1 MATPVTNTAYGI
13 INDAM
18 VDAGL
23 IGEGQRPNSDQL
35 ANNLRRLA
43 DIIYLWQTQGTK
55 LFLQEEVQVPLT
67 ANQTSYILGPSGSTP
82 TPDVVMERPGQITM
96 GYVLNTSNIRR
107 PLVLISRHD
116 WERLSQITGNSGTI
130 NSFFADKQANY
141 VNLHIWP
148 PPDST
153 EAANEAWFL
162 MRTQAVAPISLTADT
177 SFPQEWRIALRWGLA
192 DDICTGQ
199 PSEIMNRCNQKATL
213 YRQALQDY
221 DVEDADTRIGMDMR
235 FYTGSRSFT

>member
-1 MATPVTNTAYGI
+1 MATPVSNTAYGI

-23 IGEGQRPNSDQL
+23 LGEGQRPDSEQL

-43 DIIYLWQTQGTK
+43 DIIYLWQTQGLK
-55 LFLQEEVQVPLT
+55 LFLQEEIQVPLT
-67 ANQTSYILGPSGSTP
+67 VDKSNYVLGPAGSTP

-96 GYVLNTSNIRR
+96 GYILSTSNIRR
-107 PLVLISRHD
+107 PLVCISRHD
-116 WERLSQITGNSGTI
+116 WERLSQVVGNSGTI
-130 NSFFADKQANY
+130 NSFFTDKQSTY
-141 VNLHIWP
+141 INLHVWP
-148 PPDST
+148 APDST
-153 EAANEAWFL
+153 EAANQAWFL
-162 MRTQAVAPISLTADT
+162 MRTQATAPISLTANT

-199 PSEIMNRCNQKATL
+199 PSEIMARCLNKATM
-213 YRQALQDY
+213 YRHALEDY

-235 FYTGSRSFT
+235 FYTGSRSYI

>member
-1 MATPVTNTAYGI
+1 MATPVSNTAYGI

-23 IGEGQRPNSDQL
+23 IGEGQRPNSTQL
-35 ANNLRRLA
+35 ANNLRRLS
-43 DIIYLWQTQGTK
+43 DIIYLWQTQGIK
-55 LFLQEEVQVPLT
+55 LFLQEEVQVPLV
-67 ANQTSYILGPSGSTP
+67 ANQTRYVLGPTGNVP

-116 WERLSQITGNSGTI
+116 WERLSQVTGNSGTI
-130 NSFFADKQANY
+130 NSFFADKQDTY
-141 VNLHIWP
+141 VNLNIWP

-153 EAANEAWFL
+153 EAANQAWFL
-162 MRTQAVAPISLTADT
+162 MRTQATAPISLTSTT

-199 PSEIMNRCNQKATL
+199 PSEIMSRCNQKAAL
-213 YRQALQDY
+213 FRQALEDW
-221 DVEDADTRIGMDMR
+221 DVEDADTRIGMDQR
-235 FYTGSRSFT
+235 FYTGTREFM